1 MKKKRIA
8 IFGGSFNPIHNGHIK
23 LGETVLKEIP
33 EIEKVLFVVS
43 PQNPLKDP
51 GTLLP
56 FLTRVSVA
64 IGALRDCPGLEV
76 SIIEEVLPKP
86 SYMINTLDYLK
97 DQNPVLIMGGD
108 CWNDIEKWKDYERI
122 VQEYGVVVYTRPGI
136 ILEEKPGLTPLHI
149 IQSPMKDDISS
160 SMIRE
165 RIKNH
170 LSIKNLVPEY
180 VEDYIVQKWSLH

>member
-1 MKKKRIA
+1 MKKRIA

-23 LGETVLKEIP
+23 LGETVLKEVS
-33 EIEKVLFVVS
+33 EIEKVLFLVS

-56 FLTRVSVA
+56 FLDRVNVA
-64 IGALRDCPGLEV
+64 ISALQYYPGLEV
-76 SIIEEVLPKP
+76 STIENILPKP
-86 SYMINTLDYLK
+86 SYTINTLDYLK
-97 DQNPVLIMGGD
+97 DQNPILIVGGD
-108 CWNDIEKWKDYERI
+108 CWNNIEKWKENKRI
-122 VQEYGVVVYTRPGI
+122 VQDYGVIVYTRPGI
-136 ILEEKPGLTPLHI
+136 ILESRLGLTPFHI

-170 LSIKNLVPEY
+170 LSIKNLVPEN
-180 VEDYIVQKWSLH
+180 VEDLIIKKWSLH